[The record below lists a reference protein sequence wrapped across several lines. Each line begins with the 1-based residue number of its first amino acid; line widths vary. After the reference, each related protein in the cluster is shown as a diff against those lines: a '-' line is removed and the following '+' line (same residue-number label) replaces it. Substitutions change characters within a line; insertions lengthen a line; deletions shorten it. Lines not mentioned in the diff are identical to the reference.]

1 MRTLIHSIGGLALTN
16 PDRIPV
22 LKGAAM
28 QKWSFLQD
36 AYAIIENGIIT
47 EIGSGQPDRHA
58 DKTIDAS
65 GRLVLPAF
73 CDSHTHI
80 VYAGSREQE
89 FVMKIQGKTYEEIA
103 AAGGG
108 ILQSAEKLNLTSPE
122 ELMDQ
127 SLQRLEI
134 LASFGVAAVEIKS
147 GYGLSVEGELKM
159 LRVIQSLKSKT
170 RQTLKATFLGAHAI
184 PHKYKSRREEYIRL
198 LLEDIL
204 PIVADEGL
212 ADFIDVFC
220 DNGFFTIEETDR
232 ILEAGVKRGLQ
243 PKIHANELD
252 YSGGVEAGVRHG
264 ARSVDHLECTGPDQI
279 ETLLSS
285 ETMPTLLP
293 STAFFL
299 GLPFAPARKMIDAGL
314 PVALATDFNPGSSP
328 SGNMPFVLS
337 LACIKMKML
346 PKEALTAATQNGAY
360 AMGLENEMGSITVGK
375 KAALII
381 TKPMN
386 SLDFI
391 PYSFGHNPV
400 ETLLLP

>member
-1 MRTLIHSIGGLALTN
+1 MRTLIHSIGGLAITN
-16 PDRIPV
+16 PSNLPL

-28 QKWSFLQD
+28 QDWSFVPD
-36 AYAIIENGIIT
+36 AYLVIDNGAILEWGTGNPN
-47 EIGSGQPDRHA
+47 QHA

-80 VYAGSREQE
+80 VYAGSREHE
-89 FVMKIQGKTYEEIA
+89 FVMKIQGRSYEDIA

-108 ILQSAEKLNLTSPE
+108 ILHSAEKLNQTSE
-122 ELMDQ
+122 SELLDQ
-127 SLQRLEI
+127 ALPRLNI

-159 LRVIQSLKSKT
+159 LRVIQQLKKQT
-170 RQTLKATFLGAHAI
+170 RQAIKATFLGAHAI
-184 PHKYKSRREEYIRL
+184 PAAFKSNRAGYIHL
-198 LLEDIL
+198 LINNLL
-204 PIVADEGL
+204 PVVAGEGL

-220 DNGFFTIEETDR
+220 DTGFFTVEETDQ
-232 ILEAGVKRGLQ
+232 ILEAGTRLGLQ

-252 YSGGVEAGVRHG
+252 FSGGIETGIRHN

-279 ETLLSS
+279 QALLNSK
-285 ETMPTLLP
+285 TMPTVLP

-299 GLPFAPARKMIDAGL
+299 GLPFAPARTMIDAGL

-346 PKEALTAATQNGAY
+346 PKEALVAATQNGAY
-360 AMGLENEMGSITVGK
+360 AMGLETDYGSINQQK
-375 KAALII
+375 RAALII
-381 TKPMN
+381 TKPM
-386 SLDFI
+386 SSFDFL

-400 ETLLLP
+400 ETLILP

>member
-1 MRTLIHSIGGLALTN
+1 MRTLIHSIGGLAITN
-16 PDRIPV
+16 PSNLPL

-28 QKWSFLQD
+28 KDWAFLPD
-36 AYAIIENGIIT
+36 AFLIIENG
-47 EIGSGQPDRHA
+47 EILEWGTGNPGQHA

-80 VYAGSREQE
+80 VYAGSREDE
-89 FVMKIQGKTYEEIA
+89 FVMKIQGRSYEEIA

-108 ILQSAEKLNLTSPE
+108 ILHSAEKLNQTTE
-122 ELMDQ
+122 AELLDQ
-127 SLQRLEI
+127 ALPRLSI
-134 LASFGVAAVEIKS
+134 LASFGVGAVEIKS
-147 GYGLSVEGELKM
+147 GYGLSVAGELKM
-159 LRVIQSLKSKT
+159 LRVIQQLKTQT
-170 RQTLKATFLGAHAI
+170 RQAIKATFLGAHAI
-184 PHKYKSRREEYIRL
+184 PAAYKSNRAGYIHL
-198 LLEDIL
+198 LINNLL
-204 PIVADEGL
+204 PVVAGEGL

-220 DNGFFTIEETDR
+220 DTGFFTVAETDQ
-232 ILEAGVKRGLQ
+232 ILDAGVRLGLQ

-252 YSGGVEAGVRHG
+252 FSGGIEVGIRHN
-264 ARSVDHLECTGPDQI
+264 ARSVDHLECTGQEQI
-279 ETLLSS
+279 QALLASQ
-285 ETMPTLLP
+285 TMPTVLP

-299 GLPFAPARKMIDAGL
+299 GLPFAPARRMIDAGL

-346 PKEALTAATQNGAY
+346 PQEALVAATQNGAY
-360 AMGLENEMGSITVGK
+360 AMGLENNYGSIHPQK

-381 TKPMN
+381 TKPM
-386 SLDFI
+386 SSFDFL

-400 ETLLLP
+400 ETLILP